1 MTNDYPGYRL
11 TQRSR
16 DVWARLTA
24 RGVSTQA
31 EWDALQQRREVVEQ
45 TRRLIVWSQAT
56 YSEAK
61 RQHARNMR
69 VLTEITLNWSPERV
83 LSKHVGFLELCQ
95 KLNDEITWKM
105 LTRKERKFIADAVS
119 LQ

>member
-1 MTNDYPGYRL
+1 MTDYPGYGL

-16 DVWARLTA
+16 EAWARLTA
-24 RGVSTQA
+24 HKTRTQA

-45 TRRLIVWSQAT
+45 ARRLIVWSQAT
-56 YSEAK
+56 YAEAK
-61 RQHARNMR
+61 RKHARNMK
-69 VLTEITLNWSPERV
+69 VLTEITLNWSSERV
-83 LSKHVGFLELCQ
+83 LSKHAGFVALCQ

-105 LTRKERKFIADAVS
+105 LTRQERKFIADAVS